1 MIDIRRAVA
10 DGHHTSYIVLSTST
24 LMENLLSAVMS
35 IYIYI
40 YIHTNIYRL
49 FATAIF
55 CFSHRSGEVTWC
67 LGTSCTC
74 FYGYG
79 RPSVERSRLIYWRRC
94 ACASSPV
101 PGRDCECGSPLIN
114 NNNNNNNIV
123 TLVLP
128 PYKLRLSGHRDPA
141 RQTGA
146 EVKDIGNKTFSQDAH
161 YLMGGAAELLQ

>member
-10 DGHHTSYIVLSTST
+10 DGHHTSYIILSTST

-35 IYIYI
+35 IYYI
-40 YIHTNIYRL
+40 QIFTVYSVYI
-49 FATAIF
+49 ATAIF
-55 CFSHRSGEVTWC
+55 CFSYRSGEVTWC
-67 LGTSCTC
+67 LEMSCTC

-79 RPSVERSRLIYWRRC
+79 RPSVERSSLIYWRRC

-101 PGRDCECGSPLIN
+101 PDRDCECGSPLIN

-123 TLVLP
+123 TLVPP

-146 EVKDIGNKTFSQDAH
+146 EEKDISNITFSQDAH
-161 YLMGGAAELLQ
+161 YLMGGAEELLQ